1 VSGSAHQI
9 FEKYVGLAREAAI
22 SGDRV
27 AAENLYQHAE
37 HYYRLNNERRDSGP
51 RGTTPTI
58 TVDPPATVTEPER
71 ASSEADDEASAGW
84 GDHRP
89 GFV

>member
-9 FEKYVGLAREAAI
+9 FEKYVALAREATI

-27 AAENLYQHAE
+27 AAENFYQHAE
-37 HYYRLNNERRDSGP
+37 HYFRIDNERRGSDLDRSAP
-51 RGTTPTI
+51 
-58 TVDPPATVTEPER
+58 TVTADSPANVSAPER
-71 ASSEADDEASAGW
+71 VSNEADDDASSGW

-89 GFV
+89 GFI